1 MARFLFITT
10 IVLGALGPSRVS
22 ADEFADYQYAFGA
35 YSDGNYAEAKSRF
48 EELLPNLHDP
58 TLVTQ
63 SRQYLA
69 ASFVHLGQSDD
80 ARSQFLQLLR
90 EDEDFALPQHNFS
103 SAVNRVFEAAQAEYR
118 AQVQQRE
125 QDEEAERERLRRLRL
140 ERLLRER
147 ERMQRLEDL
156 AREMVVE
163 RRNSRALALLP
174 FGVGQFRNGDRGL
187 GMGFAISESF
197 LFAGTLMTWG
207 WHRYLRGVDEVE
219 DRGSFNTRER
229 SVRISNQVL
238 TGVLAG
244 IAIAGILEAQIRFK
258 AVIRE
263 TRPRDLPDDLP
274 ELEPPDPELELGLG
288 PGTATVRL
296 RF

>member
-1 MARFLFITT
+1 MARFLFIT
-10 IVLGALGPSRVS
+10 IILLGILPSRVS
-22 ADEFADYQYAFGA
+22 ADEFADYQYALRA
-35 YSDGNYAEAKSRF
+35 YTDGDYAEATNRF

-69 ASFVHLGQSDD
+69 AAFVHLDRNDD
-80 ARSQFLQLLR
+80 ARTQFLALLR
-90 EDEDFALPQHNFS
+90 EDEDFALPRHNFS
-103 SAVNRVFEAAQAEYR
+103 TAVNQVFEAAQAAYR
-118 AQVQQRE
+118 EEIRRRQQD
-125 QDEEAERERLRRLRL
+125 QEAERERLRRLRL

-156 AREMVVE
+156 ARELVVE
-163 RRNSRALALLP
+163 RQNSRALALLP
-174 FGVGQFRNGDRGL
+174 FGVGQFRNDDRGL

-207 WHRYLRGVDEVE
+207 WHRYLRGVDPGE
-219 DRGSFNTRER
+219 DRADFNTRER
-229 SVRISNQVL
+229 AVRISNQVL

-244 IAIAGILEAQIRFK
+244 IAIVGILEAQIRFK
-258 AVIRE
+258 PVIRE
-263 TRPRDLPDDLP
+263 TRTRDLPADLP
-274 ELEPPDPELELGLG
+274 ELEPDPELEVGLG
-288 PGTATVRL
+288 PGTASLRL